1 MKLDKIITQPF
12 LKTKPLKC
20 SYIAGNYE
28 ERILFPIK
36 SNDDLTVIER
46 LAQVG
51 FRRNINYMY
60 LPVCKGCSKCI
71 STRILIDGFTISKS
85 QRRNIKKNKDIK
97 FTTMIPNREK
107 ERYDL
112 FRKYLSFRHSDGMM
126 LNMTRGDFDNFFY
139 ETPAKSRV
147 YDIISESDKILGSIL
162 LDEMTDAMSA
172 VYSFYEPKLLSNGLG
187 ILLILKSLE
196 EAKRINKKY
205 LYLGYWVKESKK
217 MNYKILFN
225 NLQLFIDGNW
235 ISSGRP

>member
-1 MKLDKIITQPF
+1 MKLDKITTQPF

-20 SYIAGNYE
+20 SYIEGNYE
-28 ERILFPIK
+28 ERLLFPIK
-36 SNDDLTVIER
+36 SNNDLTVIEK
-46 LAQVG
+46 LTQLG

-71 STRILIDGFTISKS
+71 STRILIDGFKISKS
-85 QRRNIKKNKDIK
+85 QKRNLKKNGIIK
-97 FTTMIPNREK
+97 FTTMIPNRQE
-107 ERYDL
+107 ERFDL
-112 FRKYLSFRHSDGMM
+112 FRKYLSFRHSDGIM
-126 LNMTRGDFDNFFY
+126 LNMTKIEFNNFYY

-147 YDIISESDKILGSIL
+147 YDIVSESDKIVGSIL

-172 VYSFYEPKLLSNGLG
+172 VYSFYEPELLSNGLG
-187 ILLILKSLE
+187 IFLILKSLE

-225 NLQLFIDGNW
+225 NLQLFVDGNW
-235 ISSGRP
+235 IFSNRP